1 MRIEIWSDVVCPW
14 CYIGKRRLEQALE
27 AFPHRDQVEIVWRSY
42 QLDPAAPREATESRE
57 SMAEVIGRKYGGG
70 VAGAMQMIGQ
80 VQEVAAEVGLD
91 YSRMA
96 ESLRVNTVDAHRLLH
111 AAGDAQGD
119 LKEALL
125 RAYFVELRDV
135 ADHEELVAIATGA
148 GLAEPDVR
156 RVLGS
161 DEHLADVRADI
172 DAAQDLGAGGV
183 PFFVVDRRYG
193 ISGAQP
199 VEVFTRALEQAWA
212 DRAPLTMVADDA
224 DDATTDSRAAAD
236 GAVCGPEGCD

>member
-14 CYIGKRRLEQALE
+14 CYIGKRRLEEALA
-27 AFPHRDQVEIVWRSY
+27 AFPHRDQVEIRWRSY
-42 QLDPAAPREATESRE
+42 QLDPSAPREATE

-70 VAGAMQMIGQ
+70 LAGAHQMMQQ

-111 AAGDAQGD
+111 LAGERGTEVQGE

-135 ADHEELVAIATGA
+135 ADHDELVAIATAA
-148 GLAEPDVR
+148 GLEETDVR

-161 DEHLADVRADI
+161 DEHLADVQADI
-172 DAAQDLGAGGV
+172 EAAQDLGAGGV

-199 VEVFTRALEQAWA
+199 VEVFTRTLEQAWA
-212 DRAPLTMVADDA
+212 DRAPLAMVPGAEG
-224 DDATTDSRAAAD
+224 D
-236 GAVCGPEGCD
+236 GAGGEVCGPEGCD

>member
-14 CYIGKRRLEQALE
+14 CYIGKRRLEEALA
-27 AFPHRDQVEIVWRSY
+27 AFEHRHEVEVVWRSY
-42 QLDPAAPREATESRE
+42 LLDPAAPKVATE
-57 SMAEVIGRKYGGG
+57 SMAEVIARKYGGG
-70 VAGAMQMIGQ
+70 PAGAQQMMAQ

-96 ESLRVNTVDAHRLLH
+96 ETQRVSTVDAHRLLH
-111 AAGDAQGD
+111 AAAAHGAEVQGA

-125 RAYFVELRDV
+125 RAYFVDV
-135 ADHEELVAIATGA
+135 RNVAEHDELVAIATEV
-148 GLAEPDVR
+148 GLDETDVR

-161 DEHLADVRADI
+161 DAHLAEVEADI

-199 VEVFTRALEQAWA
+199 VEVFTRTLEQAWA
-212 DRAPLTMVADDA
+212 ERAPLAMVP
-224 DDATTDSRAAAD
+224 
-236 GAVCGPEGCD
+236 GAGGTGEVCGPEGCD